1 MHGNGKRR
9 NTFIACKWCIF
20 VIYLLLKGGEDM
32 EQVVSIISS
41 VGFPIAACIYLVF
54 TTNKQLE
61 NLTKAVN
68 EMSTAITILTNKL
81 ESEE

>member
-1 MHGNGKRR
+1 M
-9 NTFIACKWCIF
+9 
-20 VIYLLLKGGEDM
+20 IYLLLKGGENM

-54 TTNKQLE
+54 TPNKQLE

>member
-1 MHGNGKRR
+1 
-9 NTFIACKWCIF
+9 
-20 VIYLLLKGGEDM
+20 M
-32 EQVVSIISS
+32 EQVVSLISS

-61 NLTKAVN
+61 QLTSAVN
-68 EMSTAITILTNKL
+68 EMSNAITILTSKL

>member
-9 NTFIACKWCIF
+9 ITFIACNWCIF
-20 VIYLLLKGGEDM
+20 VIYLFLKGGDDM

-54 TTNKQLE
+54 TTNKQLD

-68 EMSTAITILTNKL
+68 EMSTAVNILTSKL